1 MELPLTH
8 AGNGKMSRLRAGP
21 NLMLDPRKVLFNLRT
36 GLYETA
42 CYGLRA
48 TRIGGASHPGPLH
61 QRRAGV
67 LRDLQQNLFT
77 QCLDSLTRAHSP
89 SEHALVVDIP
99 GEAKDA
105 AKMLAS
111 LARRAASHDAAGR
124 DIPQCIQQH
133 RWSDLNCPLIWAA
146 AAGGSES
153 HPSIDWIGR
162 TCANSS
168 QVLSSDGSFRSI
180 GDALKSGWDAL
191 NRRFRAWGI
200 NSAEDFV
207 AWTTGQSGM
216 MYLAK
221 VRAGLTIAARSDEAA
236 RYCEPGVGSSGRCG
250 QRSQSRW
257 R

>member
-1 MELPLTH
+1 MFRGLGGEQRGRCRKTSEASKYLRITESRDGRFSRQTIFNVLLLAKLYASRLHFRDGSGAGREEVDWEFGTVIFIGFSFERLVTRVQGTWPAWLERTMELPLTH

-99 GEAKDA
+99 GEAMDV

-133 RWSDLNCPLIWAA
+133 RWSDLNCPLTWAA
-146 AAGGSES
+146 AAGIRIT
-153 HPSIDWIGR
+153 P
-162 TCANSS
+162 
-168 QVLSSDGSFRSI
+168 
-180 GDALKSGWDAL
+180 
-191 NRRFRAWGI
+191 
-200 NSAEDFV
+200 
-207 AWTTGQSGM
+207 
-216 MYLAK
+216 
-221 VRAGLTIAARSDEAA
+221 
-236 RYCEPGVGSSGRCG
+236 
-250 QRSQSRW
+250 
-257 R
+257 

>member
-1 MELPLTH
+1 
-8 AGNGKMSRLRAGP
+8 MSRLRAGT
-21 NLMLDPRKVLFNLRT
+21 NLMLGPREVMFNLRM
-36 GLYETA
+36 GFYETT

-48 TRIGGASHPGPLH
+48 SRIGEASPPGPLH

-77 QCLDSLTRAHSP
+77 QYLDSLTRAHSP

-99 GEAKDA
+99 GEAMDV

-111 LARRAASHDAAGR
+111 LARRVASHDAAGR

-168 QVLSSDGSFRSI
+168 QDLSSDGSFHSI
-180 GDALKSGWDAL
+180 GDALESGWDAL

-216 MYLAK
+216 VYLAK
-221 VRAGLTIAARSDEAA
+221 VRAGLTIAAGTDEAE
-236 RYCEPGVGSSGRCG
+236 RFCEPGVGSSGRG
-250 QRSQSRW
+250 WTRDNSARGPGDNNEASE
-257 R
+257 